1 MIITQMAQT
10 KVDIFMWGIRKGTVV
25 NVTEL
30 KNNNQ
35 LM

>member
-10 KVDIFMWGIRKGTVV
+10 KVDIFMWGISKGTVV
-25 NVTEL
+25 NDREF